1 MPLPFVLAAI
11 GVAAGAYGVKRG
23 LDAKENMD
31 KAKEITQSAQKLA
44 DRAKYKL
51 ESAQENTRDA
61 IVSLGRKKI
70 EVLGSTVKDFIE
82 NYGKIKNINLRET
95 EGIEELKYLNLTK
108 ESFRDL
114 KNASYE
120 ALDIAS
126 NGLASV
132 AGGTLMAY
140 GSYSAVALLGT
151 ASTGTAIGGLSGV
164 AATNAT
170 LAWLGGGS
178 LAAGGFGVAG
188 GMMVLGGLV
197 AGPALAIGGSIFASQ
212 AEKALNDAESNYDK
226 AVLFETETKKICTTL
241 KGIANRAEK
250 IEEVLD
256 SLDDYLAEYV
266 YEMKEIIIGT
276 GSDWND
282 YDQDEKHTIFKC
294 AMIAQTEKKL
304 LDTSLL
310 SDSGELTEES
320 RTVLQDTKK
329 FLQASV

>member
-1 MPLPFVLAAI
+1 MPLPFILAAV
-11 GVAAGAYGVKRG
+11 GVAAGAYGIKRG

-31 KAKEITQSAQKLA
+31 KAKEVTQSAQKIA
-44 DRAKYKL
+44 DKAKYKL
-51 ESAQENTRDA
+51 ECSQEDTRDA
-61 IVSLGRKKI
+61 IVSLGKKKI
-70 EVLGSTVKDFIE
+70 EVLGSTVKEFVD
-82 NYGKIKNINLRET
+82 NYGKIKNINLKEIA
-95 EGIEELKYLNLTK
+95 GIEELKHLNLTK
-108 ESFRDL
+108 ENFRELKDASFEAGNL
-114 KNASYE
+114 ASGG
-120 ALDIAS
+120 I
-126 NGLASV
+126 ASV

-226 AVLFETETKKICTTL
+226 AKLFEMKTRKICTTL
-241 KGIANRAEK
+241 KGIATRAEK
-250 IEEVLD
+250 IEEVLE
-256 SLDDYLAEYV
+256 SLDEYLAEYV
-266 YEMKEIIIGT
+266 DEMKGIIIGVGT
-276 GSDWND
+276 DWNE

-294 AMIAQTEKKL
+294 AMIAQAEKKL

-310 SDSGELTEES
+310 SDNGELTETS
-320 RTVLQDTKK
+320 RLVLQDAKK
-329 FLQASV
+329 FLQVHA